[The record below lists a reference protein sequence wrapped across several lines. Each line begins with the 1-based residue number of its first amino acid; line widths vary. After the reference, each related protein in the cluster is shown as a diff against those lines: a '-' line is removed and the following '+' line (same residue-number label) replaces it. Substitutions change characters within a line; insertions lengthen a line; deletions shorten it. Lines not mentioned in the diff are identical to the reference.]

1 MGAGIHRASNSPAQ
15 EMARII
21 KNCLM
26 YFIFSFASFLK
37 FLYTLCSR
45 AYMLKI
51 STPWLPPGGICQ
63 TALRNRLT
71 DEGRRTVGQE
81 MQLDEMRGVC
91 SRLYHSTEKSK
102 TFSCRC
108 PSSVMVN
115 NRFRSADY
123 LPCQLF
129 NFGMVAT
136 GNHHFERFAAL
147 CNTLGGSQ
155 ETHRRWLFINY

>member
-1 MGAGIHRASNSPAQ
+1 MEPSSHTN
-15 EMARII
+15 
-21 KNCLM
+21 
-26 YFIFSFASFLK
+26 
-37 FLYTLCSR
+37 CSR
-45 AYMLKI
+45 AYRLKVC
-51 STPWLPPGGICQ
+51 TTWLPPGGSCQ

-123 LPCQLF
+123 LPRQLF
-129 NFGMVAT
+129 NFGMIAT
-136 GNHHFERFAAL
+136 GNHNFERFAAL
-147 CNTLGGSQ
+147 CNTPGGSQ
-155 ETHRRWLFINY
+155 GVVVGGVFHSTDGSVAEVSGGYDPPLLERIS

>member
-1 MGAGIHRASNSPAQ
+1 
-15 EMARII
+15 
-21 KNCLM
+21 
-26 YFIFSFASFLK
+26 
-37 FLYTLCSR
+37 
-45 AYMLKI
+45 
-51 STPWLPPGGICQ
+51 
-63 TALRNRLT
+63 
-71 DEGRRTVGQE
+71 
-81 MQLDEMRGVC
+81 MRGGERLVKKCSWMSDIC
-91 SRLYHSTEKSK
+91 SRLYHSTRKFK

-129 NFGMVAT
+129 NFGMIAT

-155 ETHRRWLFINY
+155 ETHRRWLCQDSLLQGLCHPSGCFLKSGVTGGFYPPLRVRWKPCAYSNQRSTPPQPRFAQQLLIVE

>member
-1 MGAGIHRASNSPAQ
+1 MPPGFCTAG
-15 EMARII
+15 
-21 KNCLM
+21 
-26 YFIFSFASFLK
+26 
-37 FLYTLCSR
+37 CSR
-45 AYMLKI
+45 AYRLKVC
-51 STPWLPPGGICQ
+51 TTWLPPGGSWIFYQ
-63 TALRNRLT
+63 TALRNRLIKKT

-81 MQLDEMRGVC
+81 MQLDERCMFQIVPFM
-91 SRLYHSTEKSK
+91 YHSTEKSK

-129 NFGMVAT
+129 NFGMIAT